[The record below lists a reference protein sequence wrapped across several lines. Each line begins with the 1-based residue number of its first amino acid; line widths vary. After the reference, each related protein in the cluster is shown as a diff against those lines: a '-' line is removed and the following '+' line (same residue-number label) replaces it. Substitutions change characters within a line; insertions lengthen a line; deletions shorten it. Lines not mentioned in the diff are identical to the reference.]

1 MIDYP
6 TEAQSNNVLVINCLW
21 AFKQGLEDITATSQN
36 VDEVSMAEVDRLCH
50 AVLDP
55 LVESATDSIE
65 AILLTMHSQE
75 DLGLE
80 KVKEEVTK
88 VSPYMKELRMFVRR
102 VTADFISPFNFK
114 KIVGQKAASIVK
126 STVETFVIQASLVSL

>member
-1 MIDYP
+1 M
-6 TEAQSNNVLVINCLW
+6 INCLW

-80 KVKEEVTK
+80 IVKEEVTK

-126 STVETFVIQASLVSL
+126 STVETFVIQASLASL

>member
-6 TEAQSNNVLVINCLW
+6 TEAQSNNVRVINCLW

-75 DLGLE
+75 DLGQALFLCNIYVGFRPVVPFRNLHFVHALTNATDDHKYSPLPSTDFDIA
-80 KVKEEVTK
+80 KV
-88 VSPYMKELRMFVRR
+88 
-102 VTADFISPFNFK
+102 
-114 KIVGQKAASIVK
+114 
-126 STVETFVIQASLVSL
+126 LVSFSAFIFS

>member
-80 KVKEEVTK
+80 IVKEEVTK

>member
-21 AFKQGLEDITATSQN
+21 AFKQGLEDITASQN
-36 VDEVSMAEVDRLCH
+36 VDVSMAEVDRLCH

-55 LVESATDSIE
+55 LVESATDSIQ
-65 AILLTMHSQE
+65 AILLTMHSGQE
-75 DLGLE
+75 ADLGLE
-80 KVKEEVTK
+80 KVKEVTK

-126 STVETFVIQASLVSL
+126 STVETFVIQASLVSP